1 MRLFGLCTPA
11 TAPAVLILRLTRA
24 VGETNEA
31 HVLELNWLNVTAV
44 ARIYWMSLV
53 G

>member
-11 TAPAVLILRLTRA
+11 TAPTVLILRLTRA

-31 HVLELNWLNVTAV
+31 HVLELNWLNVTT